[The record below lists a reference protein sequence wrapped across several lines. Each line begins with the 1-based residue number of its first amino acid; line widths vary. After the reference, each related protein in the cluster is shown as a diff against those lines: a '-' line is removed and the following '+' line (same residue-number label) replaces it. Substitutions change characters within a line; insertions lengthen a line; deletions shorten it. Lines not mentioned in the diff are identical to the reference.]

1 MPERMESSESE
12 EAGSDG
18 RATDGDGD
26 GRASQLLE
34 MEPTHWVV
42 PTPSLHQAFIVLP
55 FIENR
60 TCT

>member
-42 PTPSLHQAFIVLP
+42 PPPSPHQAFIVLP
-55 FIENR
+55 FI
-60 TCT
+60 